1 MPQGSPRSLLH
12 RLGNQSV
19 FILDPRLKI
28 LSMLGTGYF
37 LSIAKINFQQE
48 KPICPNRQNSFPQ
61 ITKHRQSA
69 KISCHT
75 VI

>member
-19 FILDPRLKI
+19 FILDPRLKM

-37 LSIAKINFQQE
+37 LNIAKINFQQE

-61 ITKHRQSA
+61 ITKQKKKK